1 MEKKKS
7 ASIEPVVFIPPLLVI
22 IGLVAWVVSDPASAG
37 ATLSTL
43 AFGVICADLG
53 WFFELF
59 VFMMLALCIFLCIH
73 PVGKMR
79 FGTEAPE
86 YTTFSWLGMIFTA
99 IAGFGVLTWTTI
111 EWFYYYQ
118 TPTEGVEPYSV
129 EALYKATAYPLH
141 HWGFVIQAA
150 ATLMGVIWA
159 YQLFCKKAKDVR
171 PSTACASLIG
181 EKNSKGIFGKVIDA
195 LLAISILTAVVT
207 SVGVNVPTMFAII
220 GRCFGTQMGFFAE
233 AVVILLWSV
242 VMALLLYTGLSKG
255 VKYLSDFRVVLG
267 FGLVAFLLIVGPTSY
282 ILNATV
288 DNIGMYLQNIVRL
301 TFNTDTFAASGTP
314 QNWTVFYWCWYLTQ
328 AICCGIF
335 FAKISRGRTVR
346 QTVIGALAAQTL
358 GSWLFFGVFQNYSIY
373 IHMNHQVDLASI
385 IATSGQGEAIVALWD
400 YIPFIKFLYP
410 ILMVYGFL
418 SMQTLLNGNVYSMA
432 LVTTKDLKYGEEPPN
447 WNKIFWS
454 LGIGAIAIALLLC
467 GGISAAQAITIIGAV
482 PAVITITLVV
492 IAFFREIGK
501 KWTIL
506 NDDGTVQKE
515 IVYKKEE

>member
-1 MEKKKS
+1 MEKRKNAK
-7 ASIEPVVFIPPLLVI
+7 IEPVVFIPPLLVI
-22 IGLVAWVVSDPASAG
+22 IALVVWVINDPASAG
-37 ATLSTL
+37 AALSTL
-43 AFGVICADLG
+43 AFSVICADMG

-59 VFMMLALCIFLCIH
+59 VFMMIALCIFLCIH

-86 YTTFSWLGMIFTA
+86 HSTFSWLSMIFTS
-99 IAGFGVLTWTTI
+99 IAGLGVLTWTAI

-118 TPTEGVEPYSV
+118 TPTEGVEPYSM

-141 HWGFVIQAA
+141 HWGLVIQAA
-150 ATLMGVIWA
+150 ATLMGVVWA
-159 YQLFCKKAKDVR
+159 YQIFCKKVKDVR
-171 PSTACASLIG
+171 PSTACVSLLG
-181 EKNSKGIFGKVIDA
+181 EKNAKGIFGKVIDA
-195 LLAISILTAVVT
+195 LFAVSILAGVVT
-207 SVGVNVPTMFAII
+207 CVGTNVPTLFAII
-220 GRCFGTQMGFFAE
+220 GRSFGIQMSFQAE
-233 AVVILLWSV
+233 AVVIIMWSV

-255 VKYLSDFRVVLG
+255 IKYLSNFRVVVG
-267 FGLVAFLLIVGPTSY
+267 FGLLAFLLIVGPTSY
-282 ILNATV
+282 ILNGTL

-301 TFNTDTFAASGTP
+301 TFNTDTYAASGTP
-314 QNWTVFYWCWYLTQ
+314 QNWTVFYWCWYLAL
-328 AICCGIF
+328 AIHNGLF

-373 IHMNHQVDLASI
+373 IHQNHHVDLASI

-410 ILMVYGFL
+410 ILMIYGFL
-418 SMQTLLNGNVYSMA
+418 CMQTLLNGNVFSMA
-432 LVTTKDLKYGEEPPN
+432 MNTTKDLGPEDEPPR

-454 LGIGAIAIALLLC
+454 LGVGAIAIVLLLC
-467 GGISAAQAITIIGAV
+467 GGISAAQAVTIIGSV
-482 PAVITITLVV
+482 PAVIIITLMVV
-492 IAFFREIGK
+492 TFFKEIRK

-515 IVYKKEE
+515 IIYEEQ